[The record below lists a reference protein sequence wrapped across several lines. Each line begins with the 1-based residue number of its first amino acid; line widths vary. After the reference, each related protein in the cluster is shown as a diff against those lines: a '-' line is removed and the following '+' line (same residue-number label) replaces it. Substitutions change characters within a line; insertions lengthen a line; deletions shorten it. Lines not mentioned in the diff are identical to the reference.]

1 MGHIKIIMYEMLY
14 VTSDLSVTS
23 PVFLS
28 ASQTSMFSHVKF
40 EVRMKKVDHE

>member
-28 ASQTSMFSHVKF
+28 VSQTSMFSHVKF
-40 EVRMKKVDHE
+40 EGRMKKVDHE